1 MFQSQFGRSYEPL
14 KYGYSS
20 EKHMFESLD
29 KMVKIENNVLYT
41 LDPFAYTYFIKNK
54 DFIDMYDDPTLKLV
68 CIFKI

>member
-29 KMVKIENNVLYT
+29 KMVKIQNNVLYT
-41 LDPFAYTYFIKNK
+41 LDPFAYTYFVKNN
-54 DFIDMYDDPTLKLV
+54 DIDMCEQSAISV
-68 CIFKI
+68 CIF